1 MSIPA
6 TEAVAPGGLQSV
18 LPSQTSTTSS
28 SADKDMFLKLLV
40 AQLRY
45 QDPMNPADTSQ
56 FLSQSAQ
63 FTSLEKMQDVAD
75 KTSQVLGAD
84 IAFGASG
91 LVGRHVTYTLADGT
105 DGAGTV
111 RGVSFEASGPVLDVD
126 GVTVELGQV
135 QQVTTG
141 TGTSTGTG
149 TTSTG
154 TSGAPRTPTPTSS
167 TPAA

>member
-1 MSIPA
+1 MSVPA
-6 TEAVAPGGLQSV
+6 TEAVVTGGLQSV
-18 LPSQTSTTSS
+18 LPTQTSTSS

-45 QDPMNPADTSQ
+45 QDPMNPADTGQ

-91 LVGRHVTYTLADGT
+91 LVGRHVSYTLADGT
-105 DGAGTV
+105 AGAGTV
-111 RGVSFEASGPVLDVD
+111 LGVSFEATGPVLDVD
-126 GVTVELGQV
+126 GVSVELGQV
-135 QQVTTG
+135 QQVT
-141 TGTSTGTG
+141 S
-149 TTSTG
+149 G
-154 TSGAPRTPTPTSS
+154 TSGSATSSSTTGTPATPTSS